1 MTWLAWRQ
9 LRAQAA
15 VAVALL
21 AAVAIIFVLTGPRL
35 RHYADTVVNTCA
47 AHNDCVA
54 VTANFHAFAH
64 FSNAFSILVSVVP
77 VLFGIFWGAPLVA
90 RELEA
95 GTYKLAWTQSVTRV
109 RWILVRLAMV
119 ALVAVAL
126 TGLLSLA
133 VTWWESPVDRLN
145 HSLFSQFG
153 ARDVVPAAFAAF
165 CVALGALLGALM
177 RRTLAAMAA
186 TLGCFAVVRY
196 VVQQFVHPNLLAPL
210 RLSQHF
216 RAPLY
221 FGNSNRG
228 VTPPNPADWVRSDQ
242 VLSPS
247 GKVLGQYG
255 GIGPHGLFRFK
266 VSSNGS
272 AVFSGVGRCPNL
284 ISPPP
289 GHLRPQYPTPAQA
302 RFLQAEIQRCVD
314 SFHLREVLTFQPTSH
329 YWPLQWLEAGI
340 FAALALTL
348 GAACIWWV
356 RRRLP

>member
-1 MTWLAWRQ
+1 MPCWL
-9 LRAQAA
+9 
-15 VAVALL
+15 
-21 AAVAIIFVLTGPRL
+21 AVAIIFVLTGPHL

-54 VTANFHAFAH
+54 VTAHFHALAH

-95 GTYKLAWTQSVTRV
+95 GTYRLAWTQSRDAAALDPRAPGHGRSRGRRAHRTPQPGGD
-109 RWILVRLAMV
+109 
-119 ALVAVAL
+119 LVAEPRRPAQPQPL
-126 TGLLSLA
+126 QPTS
-133 VTWWESPVDRLN
+133 S
-145 HSLFSQFG
+145 
-153 ARDVVPAAFAAF
+153 ARDVVPAPLRPSASRSARYSARS
-165 CVALGALLGALM
+165 CGGRSRRWRRHSGASPSCG
-177 RRTLAAMAA
+177 T
-186 TLGCFAVVRY
+186 
-196 VVQQFVHPNLLAPL
+196 VVQQFVRPNLLAPL

-340 FAALALTL
+340 FAALALAL